1 MLALRV
7 LGELAVLREGGEVR
21 RPQSRKTRA
30 LLGFLALEARPHRRD
45 RLVGHLGHSRRSARS
60 TALEPQQASRS
71 SDDDDL
77 RRLVDTLCTRH
88 ADQTPADLATHL
100 SVGVAL
106 ADPSSWAIGWR
117 NARFERW
124 FPDGLPVFDAAKAEQ
139 AIRQRGRFA
148 FEAEVRQGPKTLCL
162 EVEMKGLDGGIL
174 VEARDATGRRQAE
187 HMLDSYA
194 KLAEKHAR
202 ELARTRDRAE
212 KLLLNVMPRSV
223 YEELREYGSIVPQ
236 RIETASVL
244 MLDIVGFT
252 EMALAQ
258 EPRALIAEL
267 NDVFSAFDRIA
278 ELFGCE
284 RIKTIGD
291 GYVVVSGL
299 SGAGE
304 DDAANLARVAL
315 RMRRF
320 LERRNADH
328 PAPWSCRIGI
338 ATGPLIGALVGV
350 QKYIYDVFGP
360 AVNMAARLEAMSEPM
375 RISICPETFE
385 RIREGFL
392 VTPLGMLE
400 IKGVGERAVF
410 ALDGEP
416 KR

>member
-1 MLALRV
+1 M
-7 LGELAVLREGGEVR
+7 
-21 RPQSRKTRA
+21 
-30 LLGFLALEARPHRRD
+30 
-45 RLVGHLGHSRRSARS
+45 
-60 TALEPQQASRS
+60 
-71 SDDDDL
+71 
-77 RRLVDTLCTRH
+77 
-88 ADQTPADLATHL
+88 TPASLAAHL
-100 SVGVAL
+100 SVAVAV
-106 ADPSSWAIGWR
+106 ADPSSWTLGWR
-117 NARFERW
+117 NARFDQW
-124 FPDGLPVFDAAKAEQ
+124 FPEGMPAFDPAKAEQ
-139 AIRQRGRFA
+139 SIRQRGRFA
-148 FEAEVRQGPKTLCL
+148 FEAEIRQGPKTLCVD
-162 EVEMKGLDGGIL
+162 VELKAIDEGVL

-236 RIETASVL
+236 RMETASVL

-299 SGAGE
+299 SEAGE
-304 DDAANLARVAL
+304 DDAANLARAAL
-315 RMRRF
+315 RMRSY
-320 LERRNADH
+320 LERRNAGH

-375 RISICPETFE
+375 HITICRETFE
-385 RIREGFL
+385 RIRESFL
-392 VTPLGMLE
+392 TTPLGTVE
-400 IKGVGERAVF
+400 IKGVGERMVF